1 MRLRVIVFAL
11 VAIAVAVGLVLPSA
25 GAKPPKPI
33 KVKAGQS
40 FSEACP
46 SGYTALGGTVEWYN
60 KDGQLVGTST
70 GTVVGTSTVMFGPAP
85 AGTTTAV
92 TELNCQPPA
101 TTTTAGP
108 TTTSST
114 TTTTVEPTT
123 TTAGPTTTS
132 STTTTTI
139 APTTTSSSTTTTV
152 APTTTT
158 VPDSTIH
165 LRGSF
170 TYPTDGEP
178 RYIYGGDPSLGF
190 PVCPAGTSLDLDAS
204 VINLPPDVTLLN
216 FLDSAIPSLIVEL
229 PYIDVTGNGDLETR
243 TITYDYA
250 CVPA

>member
-1 MRLRVIVFAL
+1 MRLRVIIFAL
-11 VAIAVAVGLVLPSA
+11 VATAVAVGLVLPSA

-46 SGYTALGGTVEWYN
+46 SGYTALGGTVEWYG

-92 TELNCQPPA
+92 VTELNCQSPT
-101 TTTTAGP
+101 TTTTAEP

-114 TTTTVEPTT
+114 TTTT
-123 TTAGPTTTS
+123 
-132 STTTTTI
+132 
-139 APTTTSSSTTTTV
+139 TV

-158 VPDSTIH
+158 TTVPDPTVH
-165 LRGSF
+165 LTGSF

-178 RYIYGGDPSLGF
+178 RFIYGGDPSLGF
-190 PVCPAGTSLDLDAS
+190 PVCGAGTSLDLDAS
-204 VINLPPDVTLLN
+204 VITLPADVTLIN
-216 FLDSAIPSLIVEL
+216 FLDSEIPSLIVEI
-229 PYIDVTGNGDLETR
+229 PYIDVTGNGDYETR